1 VEEKSVIDY
10 NSGNPTGSLDTAGDH
25 AEPKVPLAAVYPKE
39 GTLFSDNPWVVLD
52 APWATDEKKAGARD
66 FLEFLRT
73 DKAQDRFTDAGFR
86 TYDGK
91 AGKVIRDDPNLIED
105 GVTITLSPPAP
116 PVLAGVRT
124 TWGEVRKRARVLLLL
139 DVSGSMSEAVS
150 EAGATRLELAKAGIT
165 KAMAQFAPTDEVGVW
180 MFTTGLGSEDGITQE
195 LVPVEPLAGR
205 RSEVERAVRSLEP
218 LDGTPLYAS
227 IRRAV
232 AQMRTDYAEDK
243 INAVVVLTDGRN
255 EYPGDND
262 LDGLVRQ
269 LAGYASEDP
278 LRVFSIAYS
287 SGADLDVLRKIS
299 EASQAA
305 AYDAT
310 DPESIDKVLT
320 AVISNF

>member
-1 VEEKSVIDY
+1 
-10 NSGNPTGSLDTAGDH
+10 
-25 AEPKVPLAAVYPKE
+25 
-39 GTLFSDNPWVVLD
+39 
-52 APWATDEKKAGARD
+52 
-66 FLEFLRT
+66 
-73 DKAQDRFTDAGFR
+73 
-86 TYDGK
+86 
-91 AGKVIRDDPNLIED
+91 
-105 GVTITLSPPAP
+105 
-116 PVLAGVRT
+116 
-124 TWGEVRKRARVLLLL
+124 
-139 DVSGSMSEAVS
+139 
-150 EAGATRLELAKAGIT
+150 
-165 KAMAQFAPTDEVGVW
+165 
-180 MFTTGLGSEDGITQE
+180 
-195 LVPVEPLAGR
+195 
-205 RSEVERAVRSLEP
+205 
-218 LDGTPLYAS
+218 
-227 IRRAV
+227 
-232 AQMRTDYAEDK
+232 MRTDYAEDK